1 VGPQAT
7 WEYRRAIAVRYR
19 QADRRAKGQIL
30 DECCEVTGYHRKSA
44 IRMLRVPLERARPRR
59 GRGRTAVSSART
71 LEGLVAI
78 WRAAGYPWSVRLK
91 ALLPPWL
98 GWARRRFALPATVE
112 AAWARISPRQMDRR
126 LQPHKRQLATRLYGR
141 TKPGT
146 LLKQHIPI
154 QTERWSVTTPGFPE
168 IELVSP
174 AGDCADGAFLHSL
187 NVTDIHTPWVETR
200 AGMGKGQARV
210 QQALAAM
217 RAALPFRLRG
227 IESDNGSDFINH
239 HLYRDCQAEDIQF
252 TRGACFR
259 ICGCRPS
266 SS

>member
-1 VGPQAT
+1 MGAP
-7 WEYRRAIAVRYR
+7 
-19 QADRRAKGQIL
+19 
-30 DECCEVTGYHRKSA
+30 
-44 IRMLRVPLERARPRR
+44 PF
-59 GRGRTAVSSART
+59 
-71 LEGLVAI
+71 
-78 WRAAGYPWSVRLK
+78 RAAGDGGSRVGSDQSPANGPSAAAAQAPARHA
-91 ALLPPWL
+91 AL
-98 GWARRRFALPATVE
+98 G
-112 AAWARISPRQMDRR
+112 Q
-126 LQPHKRQLATRLYGR
+126 

-174 AGDCADGAFLHSL
+174 SGDCADGAFLHSL

-210 QQALAAM
+210 QQALAAR
-217 RAALPFRLRG
+217 RAALPFRLCG